1 MSTAIS
7 SLFEC
12 IHSGNEPQLGMKLVH
27 PRVLKIT
34 QVLMP
39 KSPRLE
45 IKDDFQPIKGDLKQR
60 FFKNL

>member
-7 SLFEC
+7 SLFE
-12 IHSGNEPQLGMKLVH
+12 IIYSQQETERALKLVH

-34 QVLMP
+34 QKLMP

-45 IKDDFQPIKGDLKQR
+45 IKDDFQPMRGDLKQK
-60 FFKNL
+60 FFKN